1 MIIIIFYYRALHT
14 VLSFF
19 QFQVIFGQLFKLPV
33 SPHLELFYG
42 SLLVELCKAQH
53 LTIPGV
59 VSFLILIR
67 TDTKNAT
74 SYL

>member
-42 SLLVELCKAQH
+42 SLLVELCKAQYCVQINCFVYCPFFMRC
-53 LTIPGV
+53 LQ
-59 VSFLILIR
+59 ILH
-67 TDTKNAT
+67 N
-74 SYL
+74 S